1 MHETF
6 CSQNDR
12 ATLIVAVFTKEKE
25 AFRRTRLESLAHFG
39 APGMPAPLRRKN
51 TCEKYVPPTYFG
63 KIRATHLL
71 DKLGGLGIV

>member
-51 TCEKYVPPTYFG
+51 TCEKYA